1 LKVTE
6 KDRFVYSSAMEA
18 LTQRFE
24 IAREF
29 VRNNGLPSLP
39 MEDLANLM
47 IKGIK
52 EWLVGSQGEQ
62 WLSTIGYIKYD
73 SHITFS
79 GSMHMSLSGS
89 TCPVCSGLFSEIHGV
104 HCECCGK
111 LICNPC
117 SSIVDP
123 IYQIGWCSD
132 CLSKQPLTNL
142 LIYSE

>member
-73 SHITFS
+73 SQITFS

-89 TCPVCSGLFSEIHGV
+89 MCPVCSGFFSEIHGV